1 MTLIELIDHQAMTLI
16 ELVNHRLHQMFIQL
30 AEDIAAGEVDN
41 LTPGE
46 AAAVPLALFSA
57 EETMRQA
64 FKRLV
69 TGQEESEL

>member
-1 MTLIELIDHQAMTLI
+1 MTLIELIDNQAMTLI

-30 AEDIAAGEVDN
+30 AEDIAAGEIGN

-57 EETMRQA
+57 EEAMRRA

-69 TGQEESEL
+69 TSGETPEP